1 MPHGN
6 KTGMDYTVQLST
18 KNYELRELHEDRG
31 DRMNNDLNV
40 LRQNDIMTGRDLK
53 VSWCTRNEE
62 ECCGRTMATA
72 LDAGAKVKFD
82 DDTYNVNF

>member
-6 KTGMDYTVQLST
+6 KSGMDNTKQLSPQ
-18 KNYELRELHEDRG
+18 NYELRELHEDRG

-53 VSWCTRNEE
+53 
-62 ECCGRTMATA
+62 A
-72 LDAGAKVKFD
+72 LNDWRF
-82 DDTYNVNF
+82 